1 MLEIK
6 NFFKIFLL
14 IILLFK
20 INLCLELTFE
30 LERISKSITYQ
41 NNDEYIDNDYYY
53 IYKNKNEYNEE
64 QKILYQTS
72 KLINEEKLSSIQ
84 YENDIWL
91 FINIFSYDDCF
102 SNEIISFLFCKEN
115 LIRHFYSSFN
125 IYNTINELYSKKIIT
140 KKIFGQEYYGKENE
154 NLKLYL
160 GDINSMN
167 KGKYEYKCKTNK
179 DNKCLLTH
187 ISIINNSNNNE
198 NKNEEEIN
206 NIEINSYSEINI
218 GYSGIKGPYNEGK
231 KIFDYL
237 LTLSSF
243 KDKCHIIVSK
253 SISIED
259 EYIKLLCDS
268 DTNIYDLPQIV
279 FTFGKDNDIQLCL
292 TSESLF
298 YRQYDVYGEKF
309 FYMTRI
315 EFSKINKDWV
325 IGKSLLNNI
334 NLIYN
339 LDEHYIKFIFDEK
352 SASNLVNLKI
362 KSSEFK
368 KVVIIILETI
378 GIIILAFV
386 VLFSVFYC
394 HRKRRTIEMN
404 DKISSQVQK
413 LNDL

>member
-1 MLEIK
+1 M
-6 NFFKIFLL
+6 
-14 IILLFK
+14 
-20 INLCLELTFE
+20 
-30 LERISKSITYQ
+30 
-41 NNDEYIDNDYYY
+41 
-53 IYKNKNEYNEE
+53 
-64 QKILYQTS
+64 
-72 KLINEEKLSSIQ
+72 
-84 YENDIWL
+84 
-91 FINIFSYDDCF
+91 
-102 SNEIISFLFCKEN
+102 
-115 LIRHFYSSFN
+115 
-125 IYNTINELYSKKIIT
+125 
-140 KKIFGQEYYGKENE
+140 
-154 NLKLYL
+154 
-160 GDINSMN
+160 
-167 KGKYEYKCKTNK
+167 
-179 DNKCLLTH
+179 
-187 ISIINNSNNNE
+187 
-198 NKNEEEIN
+198 
-206 NIEINSYSEINI
+206 
-218 GYSGIKGPYNEGK
+218 
-231 KIFDYL
+231 
-237 LTLSSF
+237 SSF

-279 FTFGKDNDIQLCL
+279 FTFGKDNGIQLCL

-339 LDEHYIKFIFDEK
+339 LDEHFIKFIFDEK

-394 HRKRRTIEMN
+394 HRKRRTMEMN